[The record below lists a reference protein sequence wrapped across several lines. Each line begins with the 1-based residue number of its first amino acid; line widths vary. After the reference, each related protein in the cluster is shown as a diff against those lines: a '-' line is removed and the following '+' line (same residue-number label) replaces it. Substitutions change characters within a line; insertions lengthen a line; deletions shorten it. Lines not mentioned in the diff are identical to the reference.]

1 MESGPK
7 SHRDL
12 IVWQKAMTL
21 AVAVY
26 WLADAFPRSEQ
37 FGLTSQVT
45 RAAVSI
51 PANIAEGRGRT
62 GLREYANFLSI
73 ARGSLAE
80 LDTLLDLGVQLG
92 YITKADLVE
101 PMSLIDEVGRMLTT
115 MGKRLRSASGPG
127 A

>member
-26 WLADAFPRSEQ
+26 RLADAFPRSEQ

-62 GLREYANFLSI
+62 GLREFANFLSI

-80 LDTLLDLGVQLG
+80 LDTLLDFAVRLG
-92 YITKADLVE
+92 YLTEADLVE

-115 MGKRLRSASGPG
+115 MGKRLRSAPGPT